1 MAPSISVV
9 TVTLNAEH
17 LLPRLFASLR
27 GQSDTSFDYI
37 VVDGASRDGTWRLV
51 DEARDIVTDAVS
63 EPDCGLY
70 DALNKAVR
78 RVRSEY
84 YLVLGADDTLHR
96 DAIKNYKKAAQDTS
110 ADVVVAG
117 VMADDTIRSG
127 FRRNRAWLG
136 HSAMVT
142 SHSVG
147 MLIRSRLHDRFGM
160 YPLRY
165 PLLADGYIIKKIC
178 TDASVKTVSADFVAG
193 VFGTEGLSHRSLI
206 RVLCESWQIQ
216 IDTGE
221 QPFLQYLL
229 FQIRLIKNLFKVIR
243 H

>member
-27 GQSDTSFDYI
+27 DQSDRAFDYI

-147 MLIRSRLHDRFGM
+147 MLIRSRLHDRFGT

-193 VFGTEGLSHRSLI
+193 VFCTEGLSHRSLI